1 MSVVD
6 DLGRARARLAAAAR
20 VVVFTGAGVSA
31 ESGVP
36 TFRGPGGLWKTFRPE
51 QLATPEAFAR
61 DPRLVWEWYGW
72 RRELLSACR
81 PNLAHVALARWM
93 LLRRGATLVTQNV
106 DDLHERGAAAAA
118 LGLAREGRLQRGS
131 ESEPAPAGRVG
142 GTGAAAPDNEDQLRA
157 VAASTAERVTP
168 IRLHGS
174 IFHVRCTRCDVR
186 REHRGRID
194 ATSEATLPR
203 CGTCGGLIRPDV
215 VWFGEALPEGALEAA
230 FGAAAAAD
238 VCLVIGTAGAV
249 HPASALVDETL
260 GAGGRVLVVDP
271 GETAYDGLADV
282 RLWGVAGEV
291 VPALLAGGGA

>member
-1 MSVVD
+1 VTRRQD
-6 DLGRARARLAAAAR
+6 AKGPAGPAPGDLERARDLLVWAER

-36 TFRGPGGLWKTFRPE
+36 TFRGPGGLWKTFRPD

-72 RRELLSACR
+72 RRDLVAACR

-93 LLRRGATLVTQNV
+93 LRRGGVTLVTQNV
-106 DDLHERGAAAAA
+106 DDLHERGAEEAA
-118 LGLAREGRLQRGS
+118 LGLLREGRL
-131 ESEPAPAGRVG
+131 PAP
-142 GTGAAAPDNEDQLRA
+142 TTIAAAGDEEDLRA
-157 VAASTAERVTP
+157 AARSAGARAAP

-174 IFHVRCTRCDVR
+174 LLHVRCTRCGER
-186 REHRGRID
+186 REHRGVVD
-194 ATSEATLPR
+194 ASSDTTLPR
-203 CGTCGGLIRPDV
+203 CTACGGHLRPGV

-230 FGAAAAAD
+230 FAAAAGAH
-238 VCLVIGTAGAV
+238 VCLVVGTAGV
-249 HPASALVDETL
+249 VQPAAALVDEAA
-260 GAGGRVLVVDP
+260 GAGARVIVVDP
-271 GETAYDGLADV
+271 GETAYDGVADV